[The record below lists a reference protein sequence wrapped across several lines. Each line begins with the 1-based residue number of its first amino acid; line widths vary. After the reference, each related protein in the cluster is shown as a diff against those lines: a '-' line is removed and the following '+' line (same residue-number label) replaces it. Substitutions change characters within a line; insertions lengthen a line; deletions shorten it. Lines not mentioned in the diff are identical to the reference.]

1 SAAAPLWPARA
12 ALPAGAGRA
21 RSVPPPVWGAR
32 GELGARAG
40 AVHAPRGVHGCPT
53 RGAPR
58 GAAAHKREK
67 AARPNGSDKKAS
79 ASGATKAAGAGARGA
94 GAGAARPVHGRRR
107 GADARA
113 RDRAAPPMLSRRGA
127 TLRPR
132 EESADRAGV
141 CEALS
146 SCSSSSPVLRTA
158 RHKQTE
164 ETSHKKHR
172 GGGGGGGGG
181 DERRKSPG
189 HLLLQPA
196 AGRQRGR
203 AWPDAPLDGGA
214 EVEGGR
220 RSRCFIRVS
229 RGTVRRQK
237 AGERGRRSIRSGS
250 TQERRTEREGRRRS
264 KGQKRAAG

>member
-164 ETSHKKHR
+164 ETSHKKHHA
-172 GGGGGGGGG
+172 
-181 DERRKSPG
+181 SNV
-189 HLLLQPA
+189 
-196 AGRQRGR
+196 GRIRLNTDSI
-203 AWPDAPLDGGA
+203 PDPC
-214 EVEGGR
+214 GR
-220 RSRCFIRVS
+220 RDIER
-229 RGTVRRQK
+229 
-237 AGERGRRSIRSGS
+237 ERGREGEEEEEETSVGRVLVTCYYSPRRGGSGGAPGLMHLS
-250 TQERRTEREGRRRS
+250 MEAP
-264 KGQKRAAG
+264 KLKAAGAAAVSFV

>member
-1 SAAAPLWPARA
+1 EQCFPDFAAMLRKR
-12 ALPAGAGRA
+12 LP
-21 RSVPPPVWGAR
+21 SQR
-32 GELGARAG
+32 GSG
-40 AVHAPRGVHGCPT
+40 
-53 RGAPR
+53 
-58 GAAAHKREK
+58 
-67 AARPNGSDKKAS
+67 GS
-79 ASGATKAAGAGARGA
+79 
-94 GAGAARPVHGRRR
+94 
-107 GADARA
+107 
-113 RDRAAPPMLSRRGA
+113 
-127 TLRPR
+127 
-132 EESADRAGV
+132 
-141 CEALS
+141 
-146 SCSSSSPVLRTA
+146 
-158 RHKQTE
+158 
-164 ETSHKKHR
+164 
-172 GGGGGGGGG
+172 GGGGGGGG

>member
-172 GGGGGGGGG
+172 T
-181 DERRKSPG
+181 DSSSETR
-189 HLLLQPA
+189 H
-196 AGRQRGR
+196 
-203 AWPDAPLDGGA
+203 
-214 EVEGGR
+214 
-220 RSRCFIRVS
+220 I
-229 RGTVRRQK
+229 
-237 AGERGRRSIRSGS
+237 
-250 TQERRTEREGRRRS
+250 
-264 KGQKRAAG
+264 

>member
-164 ETSHKKHR
+164 ETSHKKHH
-172 GGGGGGGGG
+172 
-181 DERRKSPG
+181 SI
-189 HLLLQPA
+189 
-196 AGRQRGR
+196 
-203 AWPDAPLDGGA
+203 PDPC
-214 EVEGGR
+214 GR
-220 RSRCFIRVS
+220 RDIER
-229 RGTVRRQK
+229 
-237 AGERGRRSIRSGS
+237 ERGREGEEEEEETSVGRVLVTCYYSPRRGGSGGAPGLMHLS
-250 TQERRTEREGRRRS
+250 MEAP
-264 KGQKRAAG
+264 KLKAAGAAAVSFV